1 MWNEALFFPEEKSLK
16 IAQAVLILGILI
28 AAVGAGVYAT
38 APPSKGKLT
47 IDWWYESSGHYPQ
60 SADQAAVY
68 KSMFEKTG
76 LITVNLHG
84 ADWPSYKKNRDAQTM
99 QVYVYGWYPDYIDP
113 DDYIQ
118 PFLDSVGGSW
128 LGMNYKDPQM
138 DQLIAQ
144 ARSASDPTQRGQ
156 LYSQIQKLMVQD
168 APIVPVF
175 QGSAFAVT
183 KPDVS
188 GINLDIT
195 QNMYYWLITPPAGK
209 DTLVVGTTDSIETS
223 LDPAEV
229 WDYFG
234 GSEMIQNLGAPLVYI
249 KPGSSAGPNDFVGAL
264 AQDWSSSPDGLTW
277 TFNLKQGL
285 KFYDGTPFDATAVKY
300 SFDRNIGLAMPDGPQ
315 VGLGYGDIIGSV
327 EVTGQYQAVFHLKV
341 PFAPF
346 LALMAFSGSSIVNP
360 KLAPNTPGTAVEYKE
375 GDPRASNPNDL
386 GPYLLSEWS
395 RKAGKD
401 YEMTLDANPNYFNAA
416 AVKNKHVIIK
426 FYSDA
431 TALALAIKSGDIDM
445 AFRQLTS
452 TDLKS
457 MMSDPSLKVWEGT
470 GAFIQYICFQEK
482 MPPFD
487 NAQFRQAF
495 AAALNRQEL
504 TQTVFLGQSVPL
516 YSMIPNGM
524 AFHEDAYKTLG
535 DANLTPLTNM
545 LSAMGYSSGIGMSSM
560 QQYGI
565 ALLVVGIVVVVAGA
579 AMTRRK
585 KT

>member
-1 MWNEALFFPEEKSLK
+1 LK

-68 KSMFEKTG
+68 KSQLEKTG
-76 LITVNLHG
+76 MITVNLHG
-84 ADWPSYKKNRDAQTM
+84 ADWPSYKKNRDAASM
-99 QVYVYGWYPDYIDP
+99 QVFVYGWYPDYLDP

-118 PFLDSVGGSW
+118 PFLDSQGGSW
-128 LGMNYKDPQM
+128 LHDGYSNAQM

-144 ARSASDPTQRGQ
+144 ARSISDPTQRNQ
-156 LYSQIQKLMVQD
+156 LYGQIQKLMVQD
-168 APIVPVF
+168 APIVPVW
-175 QGSAFAVT
+175 QGQSWAVT
-183 KPDVS
+183 KPDVT
-188 GINLDIT
+188 GVNLDIT
-195 QNMYYWLITPPAGK
+195 TNMYYWLITPPQGK

-229 WDYFG
+229 WDLFG
-234 GSEMIQNLGAPLVYI
+234 SYMIYNLGAPLVYI
-249 KPGSSAGPNDFVGAL
+249 KPGSGAGPDDYIPAL
-264 AQDWSSSPDGLTW
+264 ATDWSASSDGRTW
-277 TFNLKQGL
+277 TFNLRQGL
-285 KFYDGTPFDATAVKY
+285 KFSDGSPFDATSVKY
-300 SFDRNIGLAMPDGPQ
+300 SFDRNIGLAIPDGPQ
-315 VGLGYGDIIGSV
+315 VGLGYSDIIDNV
-327 EVTGQYQAVFHLKV
+327 EVKSPAQVVFHLKN
-341 PFAPF
+341 PFSPF
-346 LALMAFSGSSIVNP
+346 LSLMAFSGSFMVNP
-360 KLAPNTPGTAVEYKE
+360 NYAPNTPGKAVQYTE
-375 GDPRASNPNDL
+375 GDARASNPNDM
-386 GPYLLSEWS
+386 GPYLLSEWT
-395 RKAGKD
+395 RKGGKD
-401 YEMTLDANPNYFNAA
+401 YEMKFDANPYYFDAA
-416 AVKNKHVIIK
+416 KVKNKQVIFK

-445 AFRQLTS
+445 AYRQLTS

-457 MMSDPSLKVWEGT
+457 MQSDPSVKVWKGPGT
-470 GAFIQYICFQEK
+470 GIQYVVFQEA

-487 NAQFRQAF
+487 NPKFRQAV

-504 TQTVFLGQSVPL
+504 VDTVFLGQSVPL

-545 LSAMGYSSGIGMSSM
+545 LSAMGYSSGIAMSPM

>member
-1 MWNEALFFPEEKSLK
+1 VEQGPLFPEEKSLK

-68 KSMFEKTG
+68 KSIYEKTG

-144 ARSASDPTQRGQ
+144 ARSTSDPTQRGQ

-188 GINLDIT
+188 GVNLDIT

-229 WDYFG
+229 WDFFG

-285 KFYDGTPFDATAVKY
+285 KFYDGTPFDANAVKY

-327 EVTGQYQAVFHLKV
+327 EVTGQYQVVFHLKV

-360 KLAPNTPGTAVEYKE
+360 NFAPNTPGTAVEYTD
-375 GDPRASNPNDL
+375 GNPRASNPNDL
-386 GPYLLSEWS
+386 GPYLLSEWT

-416 AVKNKHVIIK
+416 AMKNKHVIIK

-445 AFRQLTS
+445 AFRQLTA

-457 MMSDPSLKVWEGT
+457 MMTDPSVKVWEGT

-482 MPPFD
+482 MAPFD

-524 AFHEDAYKTLG
+524 AFHEDAYKTVG
-535 DANLTPLTNM
+535 DANLTPLVNM
-545 LSAMGYSSGIGMSSM
+545 LHDMGYSEGGVVGSM
-560 QQYGI
+560 QQYGL
-565 ALLVVGIVVVVAGA
+565 ALLVVGIVVVIAGA

-585 KT
+585 KA